1 LKKSSDCRGEKT
13 TVYAPRRLLL
23 LTAFLMPLLASAQG
37 LLLPTSPNAR
47 PLAIKSQR
55 VSVEIQDGTSL
66 TRVEQTFQNDGPSQ
80 LEAHYIFPLPKGAAL
95 SEFYLWINGKRT
107 KGEILEKDKAT
118 NIYEGIVR
126 RLADPGLLEYVD
138 SDVFRVRVFPVP
150 ARGEQKVELA
160 FSQVL
165 DYSSGLYHYHYP
177 LGATSKGQPADWRVV
192 GGSATHDFT
201 FSAKVST
208 KTPLRSIYSPTHQ
221 VDVSRHGD
229 SNAIIGMEQV
239 GAADLS
245 KDLDLYYSVS
255 DKAVGLSLLTYKKED
270 EPGYF
275 IALIAPKTEVS
286 PNEIGA
292 KRVTFVID
300 TSGSMQGERMKI
312 ARDALKYCVTRLNPQ
327 DTFNVVRFSTD
338 VEPLFPSLKPASKEN
353 VQKAVSFVEQLEAI
367 GGTAID
373 EALVRGLQDNDGKS
387 STPHL
392 LMFITDGQPTI
403 GETDE
408 SVIAQHAKEGRKS
421 KTRVFTFGVGDDLN
435 ARLLDRLAS
444 EGTGTSDFVRDG
456 KEFETKVSSF
466 YDKVSNPVLADLAI
480 DLSSIDAYD
489 LYPRKLPDLFK
500 GTQVVVMGRY
510 RKPGDAKVVLTG
522 YVNAD
527 KRTFDYGTTAP
538 REATRDDFIPR
549 LWAIRKVGFLLEE
562 IRLRG
567 ERPELRDEVTTLG
580 KKFGIVTPYTSYL
593 VVEDTPV
600 VANNMPP
607 PPPIMRPWEDR
618 RAPRPEPQSRPSD
631 LEKDDGDGFDKIFAP
646 AKSPRAGGAGAA
658 MPSSPAAAAPAES
671 LSMSEGKGAV
681 AVSRAT
687 KKMKEQERGPSGSE
701 PVRVAAG
708 RTFLLR
714 DGGWIDSEALTSAGK
729 QLKVKFLSKA
739 YFELIQARP
748 ELKAAFA
755 LGDHVVVMVAKGKS
769 VIVGPEGEEDVEKVR
784 AFLK

>member
-1 LKKSSDCRGEKT
+1 
-13 TVYAPRRLLL
+13 VYAPRRLLL
-23 LTAFLMPLLASAQG
+23 LTVFLLPLLASAQG
-37 LLLPTSPNAR
+37 MLLPTTPNAR

-55 VSVEIQDGTSL
+55 VSVEIQDGTAV

-80 LEAHYIFPLPKGAAL
+80 LEAHYVFPLPKGAAL
-95 SEFYLWINGKRT
+95 SEFYLWVNGKRT
-107 KGEILEKDKAT
+107 KGEILEKEKAT
-118 NIYEGIVR
+118 TIYEGIVR

-165 DYSSGLYHYHYP
+165 DYSSGLYRYHYP
-177 LGATSKGQPADWRVV
+177 LGATSKGQPADWRMV
-192 GGSATHDFT
+192 GGAATHDFT

-208 KTPLRSIYSPTHQ
+208 KTPLRSIYSPTHK
-221 VDVSRHGD
+221 VDVSRHGE
-229 SNAIIGMEQV
+229 SNAIVGMEQV
-239 GAADLS
+239 GGADLS
-245 KDLDLYYSVS
+245 KDLDLYFSVS
-255 DKAVGLSLLTYKKED
+255 DKAVGLSLLTFKQSD

-275 IALIAPKTEVS
+275 VALISPKTEVS

-312 ARDALKYCVTRLNPQ
+312 AKDALKYCVTRLNAQ

-338 VEPLFPSLKPASKEN
+338 VEPLFQSLKPASKEN
-353 VQKAVSFVEQLEAI
+353 IQKAVSFVEQLEAI

-387 STPHL
+387 SSPHL

-408 SVIAQHAKEGRKS
+408 SVIAQHSKDGRKT

-435 ARLLDRLAS
+435 ARLLDRLSA
-444 EGTGTSDFVRDG
+444 EGNGTSEFVRDG

-522 YVNAD
+522 YVNSD
-527 KRTFDYGTTAP
+527 KRTFEYGTTAP

-567 ERPELRDEVTTLG
+567 ERPELRDEVLTLG

-593 VVEDTPV
+593 VVEDTPM
-600 VANNMPP
+600 VANNNMPP
-607 PPPIMRPWEDR
+607 PPPVMRPWDDR
-618 RAPRPEPQSRPSD
+618 RAPRPEPKTPAP
-631 LEKDDGDGFDKIFAP
+631 EKDKDEEDGFSDMFGARP
-646 AKSPRAGGAGAA
+646 GRAGGSASGAMA
-658 MPSSPAAAAPAES
+658 PSAAAPAPAES
-671 LSMSEGKGAV
+671 LSMAEGKGGV

-687 KKMKEQERGPSGSE
+687 KKMKEQERGPSASE

-708 RTFLLR
+708 RTFLFR
-714 DGGWIDSEALTSAGK
+714 DGGWIDSEALTTPGK
-729 QLKVKFLSKA
+729 QLKVKFLSKG
-739 YFELIQARP
+739 YFELLQARP

-755 LGDHVVVMVAKGKS
+755 LGDRVVVLIAKGKS
-769 VIVGPEGEEDVEKVR
+769 IVVGPEGEEDADKIR

>member
-1 LKKSSDCRGEKT
+1 MN
-13 TVYAPRRLLL
+13 APQRLLL
-23 LTAFLMPLLASAQG
+23 LAAFLVPLLASAQG
-37 LLLPTSPNAR
+37 MLLPTPPNSK

-55 VSVEIQDGTSL
+55 VRVEIQDGTAV

-80 LEAHYIFPLPKGAAL
+80 LEAYYIFPLPKGAAL
-95 SEFYLWINGKRT
+95 SEFYLWINGQKT
-107 KGEILEKDKAT
+107 KGEILEKEKAT
-118 NIYEGIVR
+118 SIYEGIVR

-165 DYSSGLYHYHYP
+165 NYSSGLYHYHYP
-177 LGATSKGQPADWRVV
+177 LGATAKGQPADWRLV
-192 GGSATHDFT
+192 GGRATNDFT
-201 FSAKVST
+201 FSARVST

-221 VDVSRHGD
+221 MDVSRKGETG
-229 SNAIIGMEQV
+229 AVVGLEQV
-239 GAADLS
+239 GGADLS
-245 KDLDLYYSVS
+245 KDLDLYFSVS
-255 DKAVGLSLLTYKKED
+255 DKAVGLSLLTYKQAD

-275 IALIAPKTEVS
+275 VALIAPKTEVNA
-286 PNEIGA
+286 NEVAA

-312 ARDALKYCVTRLNPQ
+312 ARDALRYCVTRLNPQ

-338 VEPLFPSLKPASKEN
+338 VEPLFPGLKPASKEN
-353 VQKAVSFVEQLEAI
+353 IQKAVSFVDQLEAI

-387 STPHL
+387 PTPHL

-408 SVIAQHAKEGRKS
+408 GAIAQHAKEGRKA
-421 KTRVFTFGVGDDLN
+421 KTRVFTFGVGEDLN
-435 ARLLDRLAS
+435 ARLLDRLSA
-444 EGTGTSDFVRDG
+444 EGNGTSDFVRDG
-456 KEFETKVSSF
+456 KEFETKISGF
-466 YDKVSNPVLADLAI
+466 YDKVSHPVLADLALE
-480 DLSSIDAYD
+480 LSSIDAYD

-500 GTQVVVMGRY
+500 GTQLVVMGRY

-522 YVNAD
+522 YVNGE
-527 KRTFDYGTTAP
+527 KRTFEYGTTAP

-567 ERPELRDEVTTLG
+567 ERQELRDEVTALG

-593 VVEDTPV
+593 VVEDTPM
-600 VANNMPP
+600 VANRPP
-607 PPPIMRPWEDR
+607 PPPVMRPWEDQ
-618 RAPRPEPQSRPSD
+618 PRPEPRPMDPEKSEEADDSFSD
-631 LEKDDGDGFDKIFAP
+631 VFAP
-646 AKSPRAGGAGAA
+646 SPARAGSGSAQA
-658 MPSSPAAAAPAES
+658 PAAAPAEP
-671 LSMSEGKGAV
+671 MTAAEGKSGV

-687 KKMKEQERGPSGSE
+687 KKMKEQERGPSASE

-708 RTFLLR
+708 RTFIFR
-714 DGGWIDSEALTSAGK
+714 DGGWIDSESLTNPGK
-729 QLKVKFLSKA
+729 QLKVKFLSKG
-739 YFELIQARP
+739 YFALIQARP

-755 LGDHVVVMVAKGKS
+755 LGDRVVVQIAKGKS
-769 VIVGPEGEEDVEKVR
+769 IIVGPEGEEDAAKVQ

>member
-1 LKKSSDCRGEKT
+1 M
-13 TVYAPRRLLL
+13 YAPQRLLL
-23 LTAFLMPLLASAQG
+23 LATLLVPVLASAQG
-37 LLLPTSPNAR
+37 MLLPTTPNTR

-55 VSVEIQDGTSL
+55 VSVELQDGTAI
-66 TRVEQTFQNDGPSQ
+66 TRVEQVFQNDSPSQ

-95 SEFYLWINGKRT
+95 SGFYLWVNGKKT
-107 KGEILEKDKAT
+107 KGEVLEKEKAT
-118 NIYEGIVR
+118 TIYEGIVR

-138 SDVFRVRVFPVP
+138 SDVFRMRVFPVP
-150 ARGEQKVELA
+150 ARGEQRVELT

-165 DYSSGLYHYHYP
+165 NYSSGLYHYHYP
-177 LGATSKGQPADWRVV
+177 LGATAKGQPADWRVV
-192 GGSATHDFT
+192 EGKATQDFT
-201 FSAKVST
+201 FSARVST
-208 KTPLRSIYSPTHQ
+208 KTPLRSIYSPTHRM
-221 VDVSRHGD
+221 DVSRHGE
-229 SNAIIGMEQV
+229 SSAVVGLEQV
-239 GAADLS
+239 GGADLS
-245 KDLDLYYSVS
+245 KDLDLYFSVS
-255 DKAVGLSLLTYKKED
+255 DKAVGLSLLTYKEKD

-275 IALIAPKTEVS
+275 IALLAPKAEVN
-286 PNEIGA
+286 PDEIGA

-327 DTFNVVRFSTD
+327 DTFNVMRFSTD
-338 VEPLFPSLKPASKEN
+338 VEPLFPGLKPASKEN

-373 EALVRGLQDNDGKS
+373 DALVRGLQDNDGQS
-387 STPHL
+387 PTPHL
-392 LMFITDGQPTI
+392 LLFITDGQPTI

-408 SVIAQHAKEGRKS
+408 SVIAQHAKNGRKNR
-421 KTRVFTFGVGDDLN
+421 TRLFTFGVGDELN
-435 ARLLDRLAS
+435 ARLLDRLSAD
-444 EGTGTSDFVRDG
+444 GNGTSDFVRDG

-466 YDKVSNPVLADLAI
+466 YDAVSNPVLADLAI

-489 LYPRKLPDLFK
+489 MYPRKLPDLFK
-500 GTQVVVMGRY
+500 GSQVVVMGRY

-522 YVNAD
+522 YVNES
-527 KRTFDYGTTAP
+527 KRTFEYGTTAP

-567 ERPELRDEVTTLG
+567 ERPELRDEVVTLG

-593 VVEDTPV
+593 VVEDEPL
-600 VANNMPP
+600 VANRPP
-607 PPPIMRPWEDR
+607 PPVTRPWRNDGREEESRSAPQKSARAEEDLGGVF
-618 RAPRPEPQSRPSD
+618 S
-631 LEKDDGDGFDKIFAP
+631 GGP
-646 AKSPRAGGAGAA
+646 ASGAA
-658 MPSSPAAAAPAES
+658 PGGGRASPAPAES
-671 LSMSEGKGAV
+671 LSVAEGKGGV

-687 KKMKEQERGPSGSE
+687 RKMKEQERGPSAGD

-708 RTFLLR
+708 RTFLYR
-714 DGGWIDSEALTSAGK
+714 DGGWIDSEALSNPGK

-739 YFELIQARP
+739 YFELINARP

-755 LGDHVVVMVAKGKS
+755 LGNRVMVQIAKGKS
-769 VIVGPEGEEDVEKVR
+769 IVVGQEGEEDAAKVL

>member
-1 LKKSSDCRGEKT
+1 M
-13 TVYAPRRLLL
+13 YAPLRLLL
-23 LTAFLMPLLASAQG
+23 LATLLVPVLASAQG
-37 LLLPTSPNAR
+37 MLLPTTPNTR

-55 VSVEIQDGTSL
+55 VSVELQDGTAI
-66 TRVEQTFQNDGPSQ
+66 TRVEQVFQNDGPSQ

-95 SEFYLWINGKRT
+95 SGFYLWVNGKKTR
-107 KGEILEKDKAT
+107 GEVLEKEKAT
-118 NIYEGIVR
+118 TIYEGIVR

-138 SDVFRVRVFPVP
+138 SDVFRMRVFPVP
-150 ARGEQKVELA
+150 ARGEQRVELT

-165 DYSSGLYHYHYP
+165 DYSAGLYHYHYP
-177 LGATSKGQPADWRVV
+177 LGATAKGQPADWRVV
-192 GGSATHDFT
+192 EAKATQDFT
-201 FSAKVST
+201 FSARVST
-208 KTPLRSIYSPTHQ
+208 KTPLRSIYSPTHRM
-221 VDVSRHGD
+221 DVSRRGE
-229 SNAIIGMEQV
+229 SSAVVGLEQ
-239 GAADLS
+239 GGGADLS
-245 KDLDLYYSVS
+245 KDLDLYFSVS
-255 DKAVGLSLLTYKKED
+255 DKAVGFSLLTYKEKD

-275 IALIAPKTEVS
+275 LALLAPKAEVK
-286 PNEIGA
+286 PDEIGS

-338 VEPLFPSLKPASKEN
+338 VEPLFPGLKPANEEN
-353 VQKAVSFVEQLEAI
+353 IQKAVSFVEQLEAI

-373 EALVRGLQDNDGKS
+373 DALVRGLQDNDGQS
-387 STPHL
+387 PTPHL
-392 LMFITDGQPTI
+392 LLFITDGQPTI

-408 SVIAQHAKEGRKS
+408 AVIAQHARSGRKNR
-421 KTRVFTFGVGDDLN
+421 TRLFTFGVGDELN
-435 ARLLDRLAS
+435 ARLLDRLSAD
-444 EGTGTSDFVRDG
+444 GNGTSDFVRDG

-466 YDKVSNPVLADLAI
+466 YDAVSNPVLADLSI

-500 GTQVVVMGRY
+500 GSQVVVMGRY

-522 YVNAD
+522 HVNES
-527 KRTFDYGTTAP
+527 KRTFEYGTTAP

-567 ERPELRDEVTTLG
+567 ERPELRDEVVTLG

-593 VVEDTPV
+593 VVEDEPM
-600 VANNMPP
+600 VANRPP
-607 PPPIMRPWEDR
+607 QPVTRPWRDDR
-618 RAPRPEPQSRPSD
+618 SQEESRSAPRKSARSEED
-631 LEKDDGDGFDKIFAP
+631 VDGVFSGGP
-646 AKSPRAGGAGAA
+646 ASGAGSGGAMASAA
-658 MPSSPAAAAPAES
+658 PAAPAES
-671 LSMSEGKGAV
+671 LSVAEGKGGV

-687 KKMKEQERGPSGSE
+687 RKMKEQERGPSASD

-708 RTFLLR
+708 RTFLYR
-714 DGGWIDSEALTSAGK
+714 DGGWIDSEALSNPGK

-739 YFELIQARP
+739 YFELLNARP

-755 LGDHVVVMVAKGKS
+755 LGDRVMVQVARGKS
-769 VIVGPEGEEDVEKVR
+769 IIVGQEGEEDAAKVL

>member
-1 LKKSSDCRGEKT
+1 M
-13 TVYAPRRLLL
+13 YAPQRLLL
-23 LTAFLMPLLASAQG
+23 LTAFLVPLLASAQG
-37 LLLPTSPNAR
+37 MLLPTTPNAR

-55 VSVEIQDGTSL
+55 VSVEIQDGTSV

-95 SEFYLWINGKRT
+95 SEFYLWINGKKT
-107 KGEILEKDKAT
+107 KGEILEKEKAT
-118 NIYEGIVR
+118 SIYEGIVR

-165 DYSSGLYHYHYP
+165 NYSSGLYHYHYP
-177 LGATSKGQPADWRVV
+177 LGATAKAQPADWRQV
-192 GGSATHDFT
+192 GGTATRDFT
-201 FSAKVST
+201 FSARISS

-221 VDVSRHGD
+221 VDVSRRGEA
-229 SNAIIGMEQV
+229 SAVVGMEQV
-239 GAADLS
+239 GGADLS
-245 KDLDLYYSVS
+245 KDLDLYFSVS
-255 DKAVGLSLLTYKKED
+255 DKAVGLSLLTYKQAD

-275 IALIAPKTEVS
+275 VALITPKTEVS

-300 TSGSMQGERMKI
+300 TSGSMQGDRMKI
-312 ARDALKYCVTRLNPQ
+312 AKDALRYCVTRLNAQ

-338 VEPLFPSLKPASKEN
+338 VEPLFPGLKQASKEN
-353 VQKAVSFVEQLEAI
+353 IQKAVSFVDQMEAI

-387 STPHL
+387 PTPHL
-392 LMFITDGQPTI
+392 LLFITDGQPTI

-408 SVIAQHAKEGRKS
+408 SVIAQHSKEGRKT
-421 KTRVFTFGVGDDLN
+421 KTRVFTFGVGEDLN
-435 ARLLDRLAS
+435 ARLLDRLSA
-444 EGTGTSDFVRDG
+444 EGNGTSDFVRDG
-456 KEFETKVSSF
+456 KEFETKISSF
-466 YDKVSNPVLADLAI
+466 YDKVSNPVLADLAL

-522 YVNAD
+522 YVNSD

-567 ERPELRDEVTTLG
+567 ERPELRDEVLALG

-593 VVEDTPV
+593 VVEDEPLAVTGQ
-600 VANNMPP
+600 PP
-607 PPPIMRPWEDR
+607 PPPVIRPWEDHPPHR
-618 RAPRPEPQSRPSD
+618 HENRPMPKAEAREAEDDFGDLFGASR
-631 LEKDDGDGFDKIFAP
+631 G
-646 AKSPRAGGAGAA
+646 RAGGGASGA
-658 MPSSPAAAAPAES
+658 MAPSAAAPAPAES
-671 LSMSEGKGAV
+671 MTMAEGKGGV

-687 KKMKEQERGPSGSE
+687 KKMKEQERGPSASD

-708 RTFLLR
+708 RTFIFR
-714 DGGWIDSEALTSAGK
+714 DGGWIDSEALTSPGK

-739 YFELIQARP
+739 YFALLQVKP
-748 ELKAAFA
+748 ELKAAFS
-755 LGDHVVVMVAKGKS
+755 LGDRVVVMVSKGRS
-769 VIVGPEGEEDVEKVR
+769 VIVGPDGEEDEAKAR